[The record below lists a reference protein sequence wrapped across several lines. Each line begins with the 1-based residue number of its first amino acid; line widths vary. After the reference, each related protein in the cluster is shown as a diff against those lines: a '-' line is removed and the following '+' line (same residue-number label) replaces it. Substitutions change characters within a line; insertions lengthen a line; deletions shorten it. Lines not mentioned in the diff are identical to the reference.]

1 MSAIGSVLGLVL
13 LLFGLVMLAR
23 LVVDWVG
30 VLGGGSRAEWV
41 GTARRVTHAITE
53 PVIAPVRRLLP
64 PVRAGSVSIDLA
76 FTIVFIAVW
85 VLRSFV
91 LTL

>member
-1 MSAIGSVLGLVL
+1 MSLIGSVLALVL

-30 VLGGGSRAEWV
+30 VLGDPHARWLV
-41 GTARRVTHAITE
+41 TAQRVTHAITE
-53 PVIAPVRRLLP
+53 PVIAPVRRVLK

-76 FTIVFIAVW
+76 FTVVFIAVW
-85 VLRSFV
+85 LLRSV
-91 LTL
+91 ALSL